1 MHNTRHKT
9 ESINTTK
16 RTSNPEEQTMNR
28 KTHTALLGLITLAL
42 AAISTSAST
51 FTTITID
58 GSFAD
63 WAGVPA
69 IHADPLDN
77 ATGVDFNQIFMAND
91 DNYLY
96 VRFTLHAAANPYT
109 FQTDFFWDGDNNAST
124 GFDVFTAGFLGSE
137 MLIEGASAYQEANGG
152 FNEGVLAAGTVI
164 QSPFNVA
171 ATDFEWRIDRS
182 VVGVAA
188 PFIGVPLISGE
199 TIQLFATT
207 STGTSDSVGDANTSV
222 SYTFAVPEPG
232 SLAIILVGGA
242 MLGATLRRGNPHRR

>member
-1 MHNTRHKT
+1 MNCETNKTTTTRLPNCAAADRRPRM
-9 ESINTTK
+9 I
-16 RTSNPEEQTMNR
+16 
-28 KTHTALLGLITLAL
+28 AGLLGLTALAL
-42 AAISTSAST
+42 AATSAPAST

-69 IHADPLDN
+69 IHTDPLDN

-91 DNYLY
+91 NDYLY

-109 FQTDFFWDGDNNAST
+109 FQTDFFWDGDANVAT

-242 MLGATLRRGNPHRR
+242 MLGAILRRSNPHHR